1 MALLRFPR
9 VRDLY
14 DAFPTALDDVGI
26 PASDEPCLALLRS
39 LITREAWNP
48 AISFCAYMLPRR
60 EAVSWGCQSLRSMQP
75 QLSQAEATTLNAAE
89 AWAREPEEAF
99 RRAALELGTRGDAGL
114 PASWMALAAGW
125 SGGSIV
131 PPEYAPVRAP
141 PEQTARAVR
150 TGLFI
155 AIAGI
160 PVEDVP
166 AILKPCIEQGATLA
180 DPGS

>member
-14 DAFPTALDDVGI
+14 DAFPAALDDVGI
-26 PASDEPCLALLRS
+26 PASDEPCLAFLRS

-89 AWAREPEEAF
+89 AWAREPEENF
-99 RRAALELGTRGDAGL
+99 RRAALELGTQGDAGL
-114 PASWMALAAGW
+114 PAIWMALAAGW

-131 PPEYAPVRAP
+131 PPEYAHVRAP

-150 TGLFI
+150 AGLMI
-155 AIAGI
+155 AMSRISGEDI
-160 PVEDVP
+160 PKAVT
-166 AILKPCIEQGATLA
+166 PCIESGIHLVE
-180 DPGS
+180 PSS